1 MRKNER
7 RAAVQT
13 QLVLTALGTG
23 MGYSPDQVRSYLVAS
38 VVDGVRRPGSWERG
52 VVEALFGP
60 EAVRLAA
67 FELRRDEEDP
77 FTKRE
82 EK

>member
-13 QLVLTALGTG
+13 QLVLTALGAG
-23 MGYSPDQVRSYLVAS
+23 MGYDHEQVVKYLVSS
-38 VVDGVRRPGSWERG
+38 VVDGVRRPGSWERS
-52 VVEALFGP
+52 VVESLFGP
-60 EAVRLAA
+60 EAVRAAA
-67 FELRRDEEDP
+67 FELRRDES
-77 FTKRE
+77 E